1 MLEQI
6 TPLILTFNEA
16 PNIERTLNQ
25 LTWAERS
32 IVSDSFSTDE
42 TLEILSRF
50 SNVEVF
56 QRPFDTHANQWNYGL
71 EKSNADWVLSL
82 DADYIVSD
90 ALKKE
95 LDSLSLDE
103 IISGYFIPFQYYVL
117 GKPLRSSILPPRQA
131 LFRRELSS
139 YVDDG
144 HTQLLVGEGLSDRL
158 TQPIIHDDRKPIN
171 RWFSSE
177 MKYAKLEA
185 KKLRELPV
193 ANLTLKDKIRKQK
206 FLSPFLILFYCL
218 ILRGGLFDGWRG
230 LYYVSQRVLA
240 EILLGLT
247 FAYEEFSFESSLSS
261 ESSLS

>member
-25 LTWAERS
+25 LTWAERI
-32 IVSDSFSTDE
+32 IVIDSFSTDE

-158 TQPIIHDDRKPIN
+158 TQPIILD
-171 RWFSSE
+171 
-177 MKYAKLEA
+177 
-185 KKLRELPV
+185 
-193 ANLTLKDKIRKQK
+193 
-206 FLSPFLILFYCL
+206 
-218 ILRGGLFDGWRG
+218 
-230 LYYVSQRVLA
+230 
-240 EILLGLT
+240 
-247 FAYEEFSFESSLSS
+247 
-261 ESSLS
+261 